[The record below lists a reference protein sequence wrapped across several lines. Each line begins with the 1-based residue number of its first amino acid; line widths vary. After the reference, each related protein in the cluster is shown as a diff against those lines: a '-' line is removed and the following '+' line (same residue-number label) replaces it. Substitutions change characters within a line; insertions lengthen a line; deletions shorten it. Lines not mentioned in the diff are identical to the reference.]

1 MSNKMLVIIIVIL
14 IAVLGV
20 MVWKITRPKKEALMQ
35 DTNIQQNTVSSE
47 PANSQQ
53 NVIGQANN
61 NAVQPQAA
69 VNQEPP
75 NFKEIKDTGSLQ
87 AIVLTEGTGATV
99 VAGDTVAVH
108 YTGWLTSGTKFD
120 SSLDRGQPFSFQVG
134 TGSVIAGWDQ
144 GVVGMKVGEKRR
156 LVIPSELG
164 YGAAGAGASIPPNS
178 TLVFD
183 VQLLGIQGK

>member
-1 MSNKMLVIIIVIL
+1 MSNKMLAVIIVIL

-35 DTNIQQNTVSSE
+35 DTNNQQKTVSSE

-53 NVIGQANN
+53 NIIDQPNTA
-61 NAVQPQAA
+61 QPQPAL
-69 VNQEPP
+69 NQETP
-75 NFKEIKDTGSLQ
+75 NFAEIKDTGSLQ

-99 VAGDTVAVH
+99 AAGDTVAVH

-144 GVVGMKVGEKRR
+144 GVAGMKVGEKRR

-164 YGAAGAGASIPPNS
+164 YGAAGAGAAIPPNS